1 MPTGVILCHVVH
13 HRDGMHRSE
22 SVIRASL
29 FLNHLRNEWAVT
41 RPALKA
47 AAAKSRFAHHLI
59 WQIFDALTDVDFNL
73 MLLFLAQDQQ
83 STYLYW
89 MSMWEGNLTLLLS
102 PVLMLICNNRNCWVL
117 ACACPTGP
125 NGAINLRR
133 EKKVWRLV
141 SRRTCV
147 IWRWR
152 VIAFSPTII

>member
-59 WQIFDALTDVDFNL
+59 WQIFDALTDVDFNC
-73 MLLFLAQDQQ
+73 
-83 STYLYW
+83 SYSW
-89 MSMWEGNLTLLLS
+89 
-102 PVLMLICNNRNCWVL
+102 
-117 ACACPTGP
+117 
-125 NGAINLRR
+125 LRISNQHIFIECLCGR
-133 EKKVWRLV
+133 E
-141 SRRTCV
+141 
-147 IWRWR
+147 I
-152 VIAFSPTII
+152 